1 MSGLPPGDYRL
12 APVLDPDT
20 GSWFDG
26 SFLQQLDGAS
36 ERFTLTDGE
45 KKSPER
51 GVGAEL
57 SSRARGSR
65 IESAGRS

>member
-26 SFLQQLDGAS
+26 TFLQQLDVVS
-36 ERFTLTDGE
+36 ERFTLGEGE
-45 KKSPER
+45 KKVQNVK
-51 GVGAEL
+51 VG
-57 SSRARGSR
+57 G
-65 IESAGRS
+65 G